1 MQAYPSPNARP
12 TLDHERAARRTGHIL
27 IAGVDEVGRGS
38 WAGPVVAAAVMLPAH
53 RRRLA
58 RTLDCVRDSKQL
70 TATQRRDAFRAIF
83 ASGAVVSLGWASH
96 HIVDRDGLAYAN
108 RRAMCR
114 AIAGL
119 TTAPEIVLLDHFALP
134 ECDLPQV
141 CITHGDATCLSIAA
155 ASVVAKV
162 FRDHCMDRFERRYPG
177 YGFAQHKGYGTAGHR
192 TALATL
198 GISPLHRRS
207 FRPVAEFSS

>member
-1 MQAYPSPNARP
+1 MRASPSTNAKP
-12 TLDHERAARRTGHIL
+12 TLDHERTARRAGHVL
-27 IAGVDEVGRGS
+27 VAGVDEVGRGS
-38 WAGPVVAAAVMLPAH
+38 WAGPVVAAAVILPTH
-53 RRRLA
+53 RRRLSEM
-58 RTLDCVRDSKQL
+58 LECVRDSKQL
-70 TATQRRDAFRAIF
+70 TATQRRDACRLIF

-119 TTAPEIVLLDHFALP
+119 STSPDAVLLDHFALP
-134 ECDLPQV
+134 ECHLPQV

-155 ASVVAKV
+155 ASIVAKV
-162 FRDHCMDRFERRYPG
+162 FRDDCMNRFERRFPG

-192 TALATL
+192 AALATL

-207 FRPVAEFSS
+207 FGPVAELAS